1 MIHYQL
7 RCRAN
12 HSFEGWFRDS
22 ATFEKQ
28 AAARE
33 IACPSCDD
41 TDIDRAPMAPRLVKS
56 QDLAQ
61 SPAPSPAAVREFLK
75 SVRRTVEANGENVG
89 DRFAEEARKIHYGET
104 EARNIYGGATAEEAT
119 GLKEEGIEFG
129 QIPWIPDGDA

>member
-33 IACPSCDD
+33 IACPSCDG
-41 TDIDRAPMAPRLVKS
+41 TDIDRAPMAPRLAKS

-61 SPAPSPAAVREFLK
+61 SAPNPAAVREFLDRK
-75 SVRRTVEANGENVG
+75 SVV
-89 DRFAEEARKIHYGET
+89 
-104 EARNIYGGATAEEAT
+104 
-119 GLKEEGIEFG
+119 
-129 QIPWIPDGDA
+129 